1 LSVAFGLIGEAFGPQ
16 VITNVVRDSEAQQ
29 QAGRVKFMD
38 DLRRDKVQLV
48 DDLEDIAAVVT
59 AFTEMGG
66 IDQVRVS

>member
-1 LSVAFGLIGEAFGPQ
+1 
-16 VITNVVRDSEAQQ
+16 
-29 QAGRVKFMD
+29 
-38 DLRRDKVQLV
+38 VQLV